1 MSSLIMHVCIS
12 NIIRQKYD
20 YGYEFL
26 FGSIMPDI
34 LKEAGEDKN
43 KVHYRTNHDYSLYEI
58 DKFVKEKLIKD
69 KSEYNLGYL
78 AHLIQDK
85 FLTKYT
91 NAKIKETNIDNQEY
105 ITYLF
110 DNNSLHKKQEFLDLI
125 HNDYAILDDYLIKKY
140 DINLDYLTKRILRVN
155 KEIKYDPIIE
165 KELEVHE
172 IIPDSTLKIFNI
184 LDIEQYIRE
193 CLAEYDRY
201 LEEEL

>member
-12 NIIRQKYD
+12 NIIKQKYD

-26 FGSIMPDI
+26 YGSIMPDI

-43 KVHYRTNHDYSLYEI
+43 KVHYRTNHNYSLYEI
-58 DKFVKEKLIKD
+58 DKFVKENLLKE

-85 FLTKYT
+85 FLTKYV
-91 NAKIKETNIDNQEY
+91 NEKIKETNIDGQEY

-125 HNDYAILDDYLIKKY
+125 HNEYAILDDYLIKKY
-140 DINLDYLTKRILRVN
+140 DLNLDYLTKRILRVN
-155 KEIKYDPIIE
+155 KEIKYDEIINE
-165 KELEVHE
+165 ELKIHE
-172 IIPDSTLKIFNI
+172 IIPESELRIFNI
-184 LDIEQYIRE
+184 LSIEQYIRE
-193 CLAEYDRY
+193 CISEYDRY

>member
-12 NIIRQKYD
+12 NVIKQKYN
-20 YGYEFL
+20 YSYEFL
-26 FGSIMPDI
+26 YGAIMPDI

-43 KVHYRTNHDYSLYEI
+43 KIHYRTNHDYSLYEI
-58 DKFVKEKLIKD
+58 DKFVKERLIKD

-85 FLTKYT
+85 FLTKYI

-125 HNDYAILDDYLIKKY
+125 HNDYAILDEYLIKKY
-140 DINLDYLTKRILRVN
+140 DLNLDYLTKRILRVN

-165 KELEVHE
+165 KELEIHE

-184 LDIEQYIRE
+184 LDIEQYIHE

>member
-43 KVHYRTNHDYSLYEI
+43 KIHYRTNHDYSLYEI
-58 DKFVKEKLIKD
+58 DKFVKEKLVKD
-69 KSEYNLGYL
+69 RSEYNLGYL
-78 AHLIQDK
+78 SHLIQDK

-125 HNDYAILDDYLIKKY
+125 HNDYAILDEYLMKKY
-140 DINLDYLTKRILRVN
+140 EINLDYLTKRILRVN
-155 KEIKYDPIIE
+155 KDVKYDPIIE
-165 KELEVHE
+165 KELEIHE
-172 IIPDSTLKIFNI
+172 IIPDSTMKLFTI

>member
-20 YGYEFL
+20 YGYDFL

-43 KVHYRTNHDYSLYEI
+43 KIHYRTNHDYSLYEI
-58 DKFVKEKLIKD
+58 DKFVKEKLVKD
-69 KSEYNLGYL
+69 RSEYNLGYL
-78 AHLIQDK
+78 SHLIQDK

-125 HNDYAILDDYLIKKY
+125 HNDYAILDEYLMKKY
-140 DINLDYLTKRILRVN
+140 EINLDYLTKRILRVN
-155 KEIKYDPIIE
+155 KDVKYDPIIE
-165 KELEVHE
+165 KELEIHE
-172 IIPDSTLKIFNI
+172 IIPDSTMKLFTI

>member
-12 NIIRQKYD
+12 NVIKQKYN
-20 YGYEFL
+20 YSYEFL
-26 FGSIMPDI
+26 YGAIMPDI

-43 KVHYRTNHDYSLYEI
+43 KIHYRTNHDYSLYEI
-58 DKFVKEKLIKD
+58 DKFVKERLIKD

-85 FLTKYT
+85 FLTKYI

-125 HNDYAILDDYLIKKY
+125 HNDYAILDEYLIKKY
-140 DINLDYLTKRILRVN
+140 DLNLDYLTKRILRVN

-165 KELEVHE
+165 KELEIHE